1 MPAKVVAERLGH
13 SRASFTIDSYQHVLP
28 GMQAAAAQVF
38 ADLIADPT
46 STGHTRWN
54 NRKKTA

>member
-1 MPAKVVAERLGH
+1 VPAKVVAERLGH

-28 GMQAAAAQVF
+28 GMQADAAQVF